1 MKIRV
6 IKKMMAYLLV
16 GAMVLSTPMTA
27 SATEPSIADVY
38 TDTDDGGGS
47 GSGTLSGSNT
57 NTGILDK
64 ELNDP
69 DVQAQVIGLAL
80 DKTSL
85 SLEKNGAVESDRL
98 QARVLF
104 TDYSP
109 ENEEM
114 VLAADKDTQEIVN
127 NFLRWRVIDDKGNIV
142 NNVVGLSYYEKPDNG
157 GKDYSRVNVNAKHGG
172 TVQVQAYIDYNNNK
186 QLDTDEFHAEA
197 TVSVKEFANDFT
209 WDVPAGEKFFMNWE
223 YDLNDYIKLDPETAS
238 DDVSFYAVTNAK
250 KVTISDSGIMK
261 VKKVSKGDTIEVGAT
276 IENGVNHK
284 TTLTLDPGS
293 PAKKVEFEKK
303 SETLDHGKKQE
314 REKELKVK
322 LTPVT
327 SGETVTDLVKWTAK
341 PDVVNFTDISRDNNE
356 ITAKITIKGDAVGK
370 VKITAQATSGKKA
383 TTTVVINSTPD
394 DIKVEPVVTWTG
406 KKPKVEVVPLGDD
419 GEEIPVNKNG
429 YKFEVTTVDGETKNI
444 KNIKVNKTSGAITVP
459 TMLTEGTGKNKTSIK
474 QDIAQVKVS
483 LTKANGKKYTGNN
496 VDKSNTI
503 TAKQANIKTINVWNT
518 TYANADSKGTQVLD
532 DDSKN
537 ATEPVGSSPKYK
549 ITVGSKY
556 QYKVNAISG
565 ETNMIDPELS
575 DAVAWTSSSAKV
587 GTVSDGGLFTALK
600 GGTTK
605 IKLSYVTIT
614 NKAKCKAKLNSK
626 TITIKP
632 IQKATSLT
640 LNKNVFVVVADGK
653 EKNVA
658 ISVKKQLPSGSKDLI
673 TWKTIIGKVGDDGKT
688 KVIDGTNTIQDPTVK
703 KTTSVKV
710 PVKDKGYTPGTVIKV
725 GAFADGGAVSYA
737 YIYIVADK
745 TKAVRAM
752 EGANITTAD
761 SKAKKLTKVDLVAGD
776 SSKNSITITP
786 QIQKTSN
793 KDFIQA
799 TVYSKENIGYSTDP
813 VTYSFNKA
821 GIASINS
828 QTGKITAMKP
838 GTTKLTIKTLS
849 GKKATVTIKVK

>member
-38 TDTDDGGGS
+38 TDTDDGD
-47 GSGTLSGSNT
+47 GSGTLSGSGT
-57 NTGILDK
+57 NTGVFND

-85 SLEKNGAVESDRL
+85 SLEKNGAVDKDRL

-109 ENEEM
+109 EHEEM
-114 VLAADKDTQEIVN
+114 VLAADAETKEIIDK
-127 NFLRWRVIDDKGNIV
+127 FLKWRVIDDKGNTV
-142 NNVVGLSYYEKPDNG
+142 NNVVGLSYYKKADG
-157 GKDYSRVNVNAKHGG
+157 SKDYSIVNVNAKHGG

-186 QLDTDEFHAEA
+186 KLDAGEFHAEA

-238 DDVSFYAVTNAK
+238 DDVSFYAKTNAK

-261 VKKVSKGDTIEVGAT
+261 VKKVSEGETVEVVAT
-276 IENGVNHK
+276 IENGVSHEAILK
-284 TTLTLDPGS
+284 LDPGT
-293 PAKKVEFEKK
+293 PAKKVAFLDKNV
-303 SETLDHGKKQE
+303 TLDHGRKTEQE
-314 REKELKVK
+314 KTLKVELK
-322 LTPVT
+322 PVT
-327 SGETVTDLVKWTAK
+327 DGKTVTDLVKWTAK
-341 PDVVNFTDISRDNNE
+341 PDVVNFDITEYNREKN
-356 ITAKITIKGDAVGK
+356 TAEVKITIKGDAVGK

-383 TTTVVINSTPD
+383 TATVVINSTPD

-406 KKPKVEVVPLGDD
+406 KKPKVDVVPLGDD

-429 YKFEVTTVDGETKNI
+429 YKFEVTSVTENI
-444 KNIKVNKTSGAITVP
+444 KNIKVNKTSGAITIP
-459 TMLTEGTGKNKTSIK
+459 TVLTKGTGKNKMLVEK
-474 QDIAQVKVS
+474 DVANVKVS
-483 LTKANGKKYTGNN
+483 LTKANGKKITGDSVTN
-496 VDKSNTI
+496 SNTI
-503 TAKQANIKTINVWNT
+503 TAKQANITNINVWNT
-518 TYANADSKGTQVLD
+518 TYANENSTGIQVLADS
-532 DDSKN
+532 SKN
-537 ATEPVGSSPKYK
+537 ATEPVGKYK

-556 QYKVNAISG
+556 QYKVNATSG
-565 ETNMIDPELS
+565 WTNAIDPDLS

-614 NKAKCKAKLNSK
+614 NEKKCKAKLNSK

-640 LNKNVFVVVADGK
+640 LNKNTFVVVK
-653 EKNVA
+653 ETNAKN
-658 ISVKKQLPSGSKDLI
+658 ISINVKKQFPSGAKDKI
-673 TWKTIIGKVGDDGKT
+673 TWRMITNLEDAKTQTLNDVNRATT
-688 KVIDGTNTIQDPTVK
+688 KV
-703 KTTSVKV
+703 SV
-710 PVKDKGYTPGTVIKV
+710 PVASYKAGTVIKV
-725 GAFADGGAVSYA
+725 GAFADGGAVAYA
-737 YIYIVADK
+737 YIYVVADK
-745 TKAVRAM
+745 AKAVRAM
-752 EGANITTAD
+752 RGEKATTD
-761 SKAKKLTKVDLVAGD
+761 SSAKKLTKLELNVGG
-776 SSKNSITITP
+776 SETITP
-786 QIQKTSN
+786 QIQKTSD
-793 KDFIQA
+793 KTFIQA

-813 VTYSFNKA
+813 VTYSFSKA

>member
-38 TDTDDGGGS
+38 TDADDGGGS

-114 VLAADKDTQEIVN
+114 VLAADKKTQEIVN
-127 NFLRWRVIDDKGNIV
+127 NFLKWRVIDDKGNIV

-172 TVQVQAYIDYNNNK
+172 TVQVQAYIDYNNDK
-186 QLDTDEFHAEA
+186 KLDTNEFHAEA

-322 LTPVT
+322 LIPVT

-370 VKITAQATSGKKA
+370 VKITAQATSGRKA
-383 TTTVVINSTPD
+383 TATVVINSTPD
-394 DIKVEPVVTWTG
+394 DIVVAPVVTWTG

-419 GEEIPVNKNG
+419 DKVIPVNKNG
-429 YKFEVTTVDGETKNI
+429 YKFEATSVNGKTKNI
-444 KNIKVNKTSGAITVP
+444 KNIKVNTTSGAITVP
-459 TMLTEGTGKNKTSIK
+459 TMLTEGTGKNKTLVM
-474 QDIAQVKVS
+474 QDVANVKVS
-483 LTKANGKKYTGNN
+483 LTKANGKKVTGSVTGN
-496 VDKSNTI
+496 NTI
-503 TAKQANIKTINVWNT
+503 TAKQANIKSINVWNT
-518 TYANADSKGTQVLD
+518 TYDTAGKLVLSED
-532 DDSKN
+532 DKS
-537 ATEPVGSSPKYK
+537 ATEPKGDYK

-556 QYKVNAISG
+556 QYRVDAISG
-565 ETNMIDPELS
+565 WKEDKGKVDPELS

-605 IKLSYVTIT
+605 IKLSYVTI
-614 NKAKCKAKLNSK
+614 KDEKKCKAELINK

-640 LNKNVFVVVADGK
+640 LNKNTFVVV
-653 EKNVA
+653 EKTNA
-658 ISVKKQLPSGSKDLI
+658 KNISINVKKQFPSGAKDKI
-673 TWKTIIGKVGDDGKT
+673 TWKMITNLEDAKTQPLKDVNKATT
-688 KVIDGTNTIQDPTVK
+688 KV
-703 KTTSVKV
+703 SV
-710 PVKDKGYTPGTVIKV
+710 PVASYKAGTVIKV
-725 GAFADGGAVSYA
+725 GAFADGGAVAYA
-737 YIYIVADK
+737 YIYVVDK
-745 TKAVRAM
+745 K
-752 EGANITTAD
+752 TTAVEIQD
-761 SKAKKLTKVDLVAGD
+761 KNKKKVTNVGKDGMKVG
-776 SSKNSITITP
+776 KKFEITP
-786 QIQKTSN
+786 IIVTGSGKN
-793 KDFIQA
+793 KVPTPA
-799 TVYSKENIGYSTDP
+799 TKYTKNNIGYTTDP

-821 GIASINS
+821 GIASIDKDGN
-828 QTGKITAMKP
+828 IIALKP
-838 GTTKLTIKTLS
+838 GTTKLTVQALS
-849 GKKATVTIKVK
+849 GKKATMTIKVVE

>member
-38 TDTDDGGGS
+38 TDTDDGDGS

-57 NTGILDK
+57 NTGVLDK

-69 DVQAQVIGLAL
+69 EVQAQVIGLAL

-114 VLAADKDTQEIVN
+114 VLAADAETKEIIDK
-127 NFLRWRVIDDKGNIV
+127 FLKWRVIDDKGNTV
-142 NNVVGLSYYEKPDNG
+142 NNVVGLSYYEKADG
-157 GKDYSRVNVNAKHGG
+157 SKDFGMVNVKAKHGG
-172 TVQVQAYIDYNNNK
+172 TVRVQAYIDYNNDK
-186 QLDTDEFHAEA
+186 QIDAEAGEFFAEA

-209 WDVPAGEKFFMNWE
+209 WDVPANEKFFMNWE

-238 DDVSFYAVTNAK
+238 DDVSFYATGSNAK

-261 VKKVSKGDTIEVGAT
+261 VKKVSKGDTVEVVAT

-293 PAKKVEFEKK
+293 PAKKVEFVEKTV
-303 SETLDHGKKQE
+303 TLDHGKQKE
-314 REKELKVK
+314 REKWVKVK

-341 PDVVNFTDISRDNNE
+341 PDVVNFTDISRNDNE

-383 TTTVVINSTPD
+383 TATVVINSTPD
-394 DIKVEPVVTWTG
+394 DIDVAPVVTWTG
-406 KKPKVEVVPLGDD
+406 KKPKVDVVPLGDD
-419 GEEIPVNKNG
+419 DRVIPVNKNG
-429 YKFEVTTVDGETKNI
+429 YTFEATPVNGKTENI
-444 KNIKVNKTSGAITVP
+444 KNIKVNKTSGAITIP
-459 TMLTEGTGKNKTSIK
+459 TVLTKGTGKNKTLVMK
-474 QDIAQVKVS
+474 DVANVKVS
-483 LTKANGKKYTGNN
+483 LTKANGKKFTGGS
-496 VDKSNTI
+496 VTDSNTI
-503 TAKQANIKTINVWNT
+503 TAKQANITNINVWNT
-518 TYANADSKGTQVLD
+518 TYANENSTGIQVLADS
-532 DDSKN
+532 SKN
-537 ATEPVGSSPKYK
+537 ATEPVGKYK

-565 ETNMIDPELS
+565 WTNTIDPDLS

-605 IKLSYVTIT
+605 VKLSYVTIT
-614 NKAKCKAKLNSK
+614 DETKCKAKLNSK

-640 LNKNVFVVVADGK
+640 LNKNTFVVVADGK
-653 EKNVA
+653 EKDVA

-688 KVIDGTNTIQDPTVK
+688 EVIKGTDTIQGPTVK

-710 PVKDKGYTPGTVIKV
+710 PVKGKNYEPGTVIKV
-725 GAFADGGAVSYA
+725 GAFGDGGAVSYA

-752 EGANITTAD
+752 EGENVTTTD
-761 SKAKKLTKVDLVAGD
+761 SKAKKLTKLELNVGD
-776 SSKNSITITP
+776 SKTITP
-786 QIQKTSN
+786 QIQKTSD
-793 KDFIQA
+793 KLFMQA

-813 VTYSFNKA
+813 VTYSFSKA

>member
-47 GSGTLSGSNT
+47 GSGTLSGSGT
-57 NTGILDK
+57 NTGVFND

-85 SLEKNGAVESDRL
+85 SLEKNGAVDSGRL

-109 ENEEM
+109 EDEEM
-114 VLAADKDTQEIVN
+114 VLAADAETKEIIDK
-127 NFLRWRVIDDKGNIV
+127 FLKWRVIDDKGNTA
-142 NNVVGLSYYEKPDNG
+142 NNVVGLSYYEKADG
-157 GKDYSRVNVNAKHGG
+157 SKDFGMVNVNAKHGG

-186 QLDTDEFHAEA
+186 KLDAGEFHAEA
-197 TVSVKEFANDFT
+197 TVSVKEFANDFS
-209 WDVPAGEKFFMNWE
+209 WNVPADEKFFMNWE
-223 YDLNDYIKLDPETAS
+223 YDLNDYINLDPETAS
-238 DDVSFYAVTNAK
+238 DNVSFYAITNAK

-293 PAKKVEFEKK
+293 PAKKVEFAEKTV
-303 SETLDHGKKQE
+303 TLDHGKQKE

-341 PDVVNFTDISRDNNE
+341 PDVVNFADISRNDNE

-383 TTTVVINSTPD
+383 TATVVINSTPD
-394 DIKVEPVVTWTG
+394 DIVVAPVVTWTG

-419 GEEIPVNKNG
+419 DKEIPINKNG
-429 YKFEVTTVDGETKNI
+429 YTFEATSAGETKNI
-444 KNIKVNKTSGAITVP
+444 KNIKVNRTSGAITIP
-459 TMLTEGTGKNKTSIK
+459 TMLTEGTGKSKK
-474 QDIAQVKVS
+474 LVMQDVANVKVS
-483 LTKANGKKYTGNN
+483 LTKANGKKFTGS
-496 VDKSNTI
+496 VTDDNTI
-503 TAKQANIKTINVWNT
+503 TAKQANIKNISVWNT
-518 TYANADSKGTQVLD
+518 TYNAAGTSVLSTND
-532 DDSKN
+532 KN
-537 ATEPVGSSPKYK
+537 ATEPKGNYK

-556 QYKVNAISG
+556 QYRVDAISG
-565 ETNMIDPELS
+565 WKEDEGQVNPELS
-575 DAVAWTSSSAKV
+575 DAVAWASSSAKV
-587 GTVSDGGLFTALK
+587 GTVSDAGLFTALK

-605 IKLSYVTIT
+605 VKLSYVTIT
-614 NKAKCKAKLNSK
+614 DETKCKAKLNSK

-640 LNKNVFVVVADGK
+640 LNKNVFIVVADGK
-653 EKNVA
+653 EKDVA

-688 KVIDGTNTIQDPTVK
+688 EVIKGTDTIQKPTVK

-710 PVKDKGYTPGTVIKV
+710 PVKGKNYEPGTVIKV
-725 GAFADGGAVSYA
+725 GAFGDGGAVSYA

-752 EGANITTAD
+752 EGANITTTD
-761 SKAKKLTKVDLVAGD
+761 SKAKKLTKVDLTAGD

-786 QIQKTSN
+786 QIQKTSD
-793 KDFIQA
+793 KQFMQA

-813 VTYSFNKA
+813 VTYSFSKA

>member
-69 DVQAQVIGLAL
+69 EVQAQVIGLAL

-85 SLEKNGAVESDRL
+85 SLEKNGAVDRDRL

-104 TDYSP
+104 TDYDP

-114 VLAADKDTQEIVN
+114 VLAADKDTQEIISK
-127 NFLRWRVIDDKGNIV
+127 FLRWRVIDDKGNIV
-142 NNVVGLSYYEKPDNG
+142 NNVVGLSYYEKPDNA
-157 GKDYSRVNVNAKHGG
+157 GKDYSMVYVNAKHGG
-172 TVQVQAYIDYNNNK
+172 TVQVQAYIDYNNDK
-186 QLDTDEFHAEA
+186 QLDADEFHAEA
-197 TVSVKEFANDFT
+197 TVSVKEFANDFS
-209 WDVPAGEKFFMNWE
+209 WNVPADEKFFMNWE

-238 DDVSFYAVTNAK
+238 DNVSFYATTNAK

-261 VKKVSKGDTIEVGAT
+261 VKKVSKGEKVDVVAT

-284 TTLTLDPGS
+284 VTLNLDPGT
-293 PAKKVEFEKK
+293 PAKKVVFKNNNV
-303 SETLDHGKKQE
+303 TLDHGKKAE
-314 REKELKVK
+314 RENELEVT

-327 SGETVTDLVKWTAK
+327 TGETVTDLVKWSAK
-341 PDVVNFTDISRDNNE
+341 PDVINFDISGNNHE
-356 ITAKITIKGDAVGK
+356 KAKITIKGDAVGK

-383 TTTVVINSTPD
+383 TATVVINSTPD
-394 DIKVEPVVTWTG
+394 DITVVPVVTWTG

-419 GEEIPVNKNG
+419 GKEIPVNKNG
-429 YKFEVTTVDGETKNI
+429 YKFEVTSVNGETKNI

-459 TMLTEGTGKNKTSIK
+459 TMLTEGTGKNKK
-474 QDIAQVKVS
+474 LVMQDVANVKVS
-483 LTKANGKKYTGNN
+483 LTKANGKKYTGDS

-503 TAKQANIKTINVWNT
+503 TAKQANIKNINVWNT
-518 TYANADSKGTQVLD
+518 TYDTAGKLVLSEND
-532 DDSKN
+532 KS
-537 ATEPVGSSPKYK
+537 ATEPKGDYK

-556 QYKVNAISG
+556 QYRVDAISG
-565 ETNMIDPELS
+565 WKEDEGKVDPELS
-575 DAVAWTSSSAKV
+575 DAVAWTSSSVKV

-605 IKLSYVTIT
+605 VKLSYVTIT
-614 NKAKCKAKLNSK
+614 DEAKCKAKLNSK

-653 EKNVA
+653 EKDVA

-673 TWKTIIGKVGDDGKT
+673 TWKTIIGKVGDNGKT
-688 KVIDGTNTIQDPTVK
+688 EVIKGTDTIQGPEVK
-703 KTTSVKV
+703 KTTAVKV
-710 PVKDKGYTPGTVIKV
+710 PVKGKGYTPGTVIKV
-725 GAFADGGAVSYA
+725 GAFADGGAVAYA
-737 YIYIVADK
+737 YIYVVADK

-752 EGANITTAD
+752 EGENVTTTD
-761 SKAKKLTKVDLVAGD
+761 SRAKKLTKLELQVG
-776 SSKNSITITP
+776 NSAIITP
-786 QIQKTSN
+786 QIQKTSD
-793 KDFIQA
+793 KQFMQA

-813 VTYSFNKA
+813 VTYSFSKA
-821 GIASINS
+821 GIASIDS
-828 QTGKITAMKP
+828 KTGKITAMKP

>member
-38 TDTDDGGGS
+38 TDTDDGD
-47 GSGTLSGSNT
+47 GSGTLSGSGT
-57 NTGILDK
+57 NSGVFNKTLGDEK
-64 ELNDP
+64 
-69 DVQAQVIGLAL
+69 VQAQVIGLAL

-85 SLEKNGAVESDRL
+85 SLEKNGAVDSDRL

-109 ENEEM
+109 EHEEM
-114 VLAADKDTQEIVN
+114 VLAADAKTKEIIDK
-127 NFLRWRVIDDKGNIV
+127 FLKWRVIDDKGNTV

-186 QLDTDEFHAEA
+186 KLDAGEFHAEA
-197 TVSVKEFANDFT
+197 TVTVKEFANDFT
-209 WDVPAGEKFFMNWE
+209 WNVPADEKFFMNWE

-238 DDVSFYAVTNAK
+238 DDVSFYATGSNAK

-261 VKKVSKGDTIEVGAT
+261 VKKVSKNDTVEVVAT

-293 PAKKVEFEKK
+293 PAKKVEFVEKTV
-303 SETLDHGKKQE
+303 TLDHGKQKE
-314 REKELKVK
+314 REHEVKVK
-322 LTPVT
+322 LIPVT
-327 SGETVTDLVKWTAK
+327 SGDTVTDLVKWTAK
-341 PDVVNFTDISRDNNE
+341 PDVVNFTDISRNNNE

-383 TTTVVINSTPD
+383 TATVVINSTPD
-394 DIKVEPVVTWTG
+394 NIKVEPVVTWTG

-419 GEEIPVNKNG
+419 GEKIPVNKNG
-429 YKFEVTTVDGETKNI
+429 YKFEVTSVNETKNI
-444 KNIKVNKTSGAITVP
+444 KNIKVNKTSGAITIP
-459 TMLTEGTGKNKTSIK
+459 TMLTSGTGKNKTMVK
-474 QDIAQVKVS
+474 QDVANVKVS
-483 LTKANGKKYTGNN
+483 LTKANGKKYTGKTVEYN
-496 VDKSNTI
+496 NTI
-503 TAKQANIKTINVWNT
+503 TAKQANIKNISVWNT
-518 TYANADSKGTQVLD
+518 TYNAAGTLVLSEND
-532 DDSKN
+532 KN
-537 ATEPVGSSPKYK
+537 ATEPKGNYK

-556 QYKVNAISG
+556 QYRVDAISG
-565 ETNMIDPELS
+565 WKEDGDKVNPELS
-575 DAVAWTSSSAKV
+575 DAVAWASSSAKV

-605 IKLSYVTIT
+605 VKLSYVTIT
-614 NKAKCKAKLNSK
+614 DETKCKAKLNSK

-653 EKNVA
+653 EKDVA

-673 TWKTIIGKVGDDGKT
+673 TWKTIIGKVGDNGKT
-688 KVIDGTNTIQDPTVK
+688 EVIKETDTIQKPTGK

-710 PVKDKGYTPGTVIKV
+710 PVKDKNYEPGTVIKV
-725 GAFADGGAVSYA
+725 GAFADGGAVAYA
-737 YIYIVADK
+737 YIYVVADK

-752 EGANITTAD
+752 EGEKATTD
-761 SKAKKLTKVDLVAGD
+761 SSAKKLTKLELAVGD
-776 SSKNSITITP
+776 SKTITP
-786 QIQKTSN
+786 QIQKTSD
-793 KDFIQA
+793 KTFIQA

-813 VTYSFNKA
+813 VTYSFSKA

>member
-38 TDTDDGGGS
+38 TDTDDGD
-47 GSGTLSGSNT
+47 GSGTLSGSGT
-57 NTGILDK
+57 NSDMFNETLGDEK
-64 ELNDP
+64 
-69 DVQAQVIGLAL
+69 VQAQVIGLAL

-85 SLEKNGAVESDRL
+85 SLEKNGAVDSDRL

-109 ENEEM
+109 EHEEM
-114 VLAADKDTQEIVN
+114 VLAADAKTKEIIDK
-127 NFLRWRVIDDKGNIV
+127 FLKWRVIDDKGNTV

-186 QLDTDEFHAEA
+186 KLDAGEFHAEA
-197 TVSVKEFANDFT
+197 TVTVKEFANDFT
-209 WDVPAGEKFFMNWE
+209 WNVPADEKFFMNWE

-238 DDVSFYAVTNAK
+238 DDVSFYATGSNAK

-261 VKKVSKGDTIEVGAT
+261 VKKVSKNDTVEVVAT

-293 PAKKVEFEKK
+293 PAKKVEFVEKTV
-303 SETLDHGKKQE
+303 TLDHGKQKE
-314 REKELKVK
+314 REHEVKVK
-322 LTPVT
+322 LIPVT
-327 SGETVTDLVKWTAK
+327 SGDTVTDLVKWTAK
-341 PDVVNFTDISRDNNE
+341 PDVVNFTDISRNNNE

-383 TTTVVINSTPD
+383 TATVVINSTPD
-394 DIKVEPVVTWTG
+394 NIKVEPVVTWTG

-419 GEEIPVNKNG
+419 GEKIPVNKNG
-429 YKFEVTTVDGETKNI
+429 YKFEVTSVKTKNI
-444 KNIKVNKTSGAITVP
+444 KNIKVNKTSGAITIP
-459 TMLTEGTGKNKTSIK
+459 TMLTSGTGKNKTMVK
-474 QDIAQVKVS
+474 QDVANVKVS
-483 LTKANGKKYTGNN
+483 LTKANGKKYTGKTVEYN
-496 VDKSNTI
+496 NTI
-503 TAKQANIKTINVWNT
+503 TAKQANIKNISVWNT
-518 TYANADSKGTQVLD
+518 TYNAAGTLVLSEND
-532 DDSKN
+532 KN
-537 ATEPVGSSPKYK
+537 ATEPKGNYK

-556 QYKVNAISG
+556 QYRVDAISG
-565 ETNMIDPELS
+565 WKEDGDKVNPELS
-575 DAVAWTSSSAKV
+575 DAVAWASSSAKV

-605 IKLSYVTIT
+605 VKLSYVTIT
-614 NKAKCKAKLNSK
+614 DETKCKAKLNSK

-640 LNKNVFVVVADGK
+640 LNKNTFVVVENTSA
-653 EKNVA
+653 KN
-658 ISVKKQLPSGSKDLI
+658 ISINVKKQFPSGAKDKI
-673 TWKTIIGKVGDDGKT
+673 TWRMITNLEDAKTQPLNDVNRATT
-688 KVIDGTNTIQDPTVK
+688 KV
-703 KTTSVKV
+703 SV
-710 PVKDKGYTPGTVIKV
+710 PVDSYKAGTVIKV
-725 GAFADGGAVSYA
+725 GAFADGGAVAYA
-737 YIYIVADK
+737 YIYVVADK

-752 EGANITTAD
+752 EGEKATTD
-761 SKAKKLTKVDLVAGD
+761 SSAKKLTKLELAVGD
-776 SSKNSITITP
+776 SKTITP
-786 QIQKTSN
+786 QIQKTSD
-793 KDFIQA
+793 KTFIQA

-813 VTYSFNKA
+813 VTYSFSKA